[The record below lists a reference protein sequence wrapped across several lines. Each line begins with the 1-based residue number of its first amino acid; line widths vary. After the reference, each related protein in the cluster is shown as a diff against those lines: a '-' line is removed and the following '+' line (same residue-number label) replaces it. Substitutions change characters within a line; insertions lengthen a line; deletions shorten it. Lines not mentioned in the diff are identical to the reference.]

1 LFLNTHWDEVK
12 YLTMSWNVYTTCG
25 FVKTQL
31 STRQSNSFTDLFAS
45 RYTKRIFWFSSKFVH
60 FKK

>member
-25 FVKTQL
+25 FVN
-31 STRQSNSFTDLFAS
+31 STF
-45 RYTKRIFWFSSKFVH
+45 YTSI
-60 FKK
+60 